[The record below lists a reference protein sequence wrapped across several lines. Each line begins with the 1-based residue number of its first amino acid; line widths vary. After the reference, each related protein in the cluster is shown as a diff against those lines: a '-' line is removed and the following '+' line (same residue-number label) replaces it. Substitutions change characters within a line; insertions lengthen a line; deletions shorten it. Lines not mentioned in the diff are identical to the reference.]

1 MPNRQAAMG
10 TWWDGY
16 SGQTVVVIDEFY
28 GWLGYDFLLRLLDRY
43 SFAVETKGGS
53 VSFTSK
59 LVIFTSNKPPSE
71 WYRNVQDL
79 SPLLRRLGGR
89 VFQFPD
95 QSGAARQVLEMMI
108 VSYGVSEESLSPE
121 LC

>member
-1 MPNRQAAMG
+1 MG

-16 SGQTVVVIDEFY
+16 SGQPVVVIDEFY

-71 WYRNVQDL
+71 WYRNIQDL
-79 SPLLRRLGGR
+79 GPLLRRIGGR
-89 VFQFPD
+89 IFEFPA
-95 QSGAARQVLEMMI
+95 QSGAARQVLEVMI
-108 VSYGVSEESLSPE
+108 ASYAVSDLISVEEVL
-121 LC
+121 